1 LQLTLGRAT
10 ISAKIEHEMRQS
22 RLVLKDGTQFSGKS
36 PEWQTETY
44 SGEVVFSTGMTGYV
58 ESLTDP
64 SFAGQILTFTYPL
77 IGNYGVPSQEEWES
91 AKIAVA
97 GVILSE
103 SCLNWSHH
111 AGLHSLADWLQ
122 SQGVPLICGVD
133 TRALTKRLR
142 SAGSTLGAIT
152 TEEGPVKS
160 FYDPNE
166 VHLVA
171 QVSPHLVKV
180 YPTNG
185 AKKRVI
191 AVDCGMKENILRLLR
206 KLPIEVVHVPHN
218 YDYTNDEYDAVFLS
232 NGPGDPAMAVETI
245 EVLKKAMA
253 QEKKVFGICLGTQ
266 LLALAAGA
274 KTYKLPFGHRGHN
287 QPCIERKSGR
297 CFITSQNHG
306 YAIDEESLPEGW
318 EVTFHNLNDGSVEG
332 IAHKS
337 LPFRAVQFHPEASP
351 GPTDTQWLF
360 EEFYTWISG

>member
-1 LQLTLGRAT
+1 M
-10 ISAKIEHEMRQS
+10 IFPKIGHLMEQS
-22 RLVLKDGTQFSGKS
+22 RLVLSDGTQFLGKS
-36 PEWQTETY
+36 PAWQKGSY
-44 SGEVVFSTGMTGYV
+44 FGEVVFSTGMTGYV

-77 IGNYGVPSQEEWES
+77 IGNYGVPPQEEWES
-91 AKIAVA
+91 SKISVA

-103 SCLNWSHH
+103 ACESWSHH
-111 AGLHSLADWLQ
+111 AGLQSLAQWLQ
-122 SQGVPLICGVD
+122 SQGIPLIIGID

-142 SAGSTLGAIT
+142 SAGVMLGAISMNSD
-152 TEEGPVKS
+152 PIDQFV
-160 FYDPNE
+160 DPNATD
-166 VHLVA
+166 LVA
-171 QVSPHLVKV
+171 QVSPSEPRR
-180 YPTNG
+180 YPREG
-185 AKKRVI
+185 AKQRVI

-206 KLPIEVVHVPHN
+206 ELPIEVVHVPYN
-218 YDYTNDEYDAVFLS
+218 YDYTHEPYDALFLS
-232 NGPGDPAMAVETI
+232 NGPGDPAMAKETI
-245 EVLKKAMA
+245 AILQKAMA
-253 QEKKVFGICLGTQ
+253 QRKKIFGICLGTQ

-306 YAIDEESLPEGW
+306 YAIDEKSLPEGW

-360 EEFYTWISG
+360 DDFYKWMTQ

>member
-1 LQLTLGRAT
+1 
-10 ISAKIEHEMRQS
+10 MRQS
-22 RLVLKDGTQFSGKS
+22 RLVLKDGTHFLGRS
-36 PEWQTETY
+36 PEWQTGFY

-64 SFAGQILTFTYPL
+64 SFVGQILTFTYPL
-77 IGNYGVPSQEEWES
+77 IGNYGVPAQEAWES
-91 AKIAVA
+91 TEIAVS
-97 GVILSE
+97 GVVLSE
-103 SCLNWSHH
+103 VCQHWSHH
-111 AGLHSLADWLQ
+111 AGLLSLADWLH
-122 SQGVPLICGVD
+122 SQEVPLICGVD

-142 SAGSTLGAIT
+142 SAGSTLGAIVCN
-152 TEEGPVKS
+152 EEPIGTL
-160 FYDPNE
+160 FDPNTT
-166 VHLVA
+166 HLVA
-171 QVSPHLVKV
+171 QVSPRDVITYSKE
-180 YPTNG
+180 G
-185 AKKRVI
+185 AKRRVI

-206 KLPIEVVHVPHN
+206 QLPIEVVRVPHN
-218 YDYTNDEYDAVFLS
+218 YDYTSEEYDAVFLS

-245 EVLKKAMA
+245 EILKKAMK

-274 KTYKLPFGHRGHN
+274 RTYKLPFGHRGHN
-287 QPCIERKSGR
+287 QPCIERRSGR

-332 IAHKS
+332 IAHKT

-360 EEFYTWISG
+360 EEFYNWISG